1 MEQRF
6 ILREGNSSLLLF
18 FAGWGSDECLFTRPA
33 AEGYDYLLCFDY
45 RNPDFDYSQLE
56 GYQSIRLLGWS
67 MGVWAASQTFSGKDL
82 PWEMKLAV
90 NGTLTPIHDTTGI
103 PEAIFNGTLD
113 TFSPATLAKFRRRMC
128 GGTEEVKHFLDR
140 QPRRSVEE
148 LHEELKALRQEVLR
162 LPVPAFQWDKA
173 IIGTEDRIF
182 PSQNQLE
189 AWQGTPV
196 LSMNI
201 PHYADLFFTECLKG
215 KEQLWTKD

>member
-45 RNPDFDYSQLE
+45 RNLDFDYSQLE

-67 MGVWAASQTFSGKDL
+67 MGVWVASQTFSGKDL

-103 PEAIFNGTLD
+103 PEAVFNGTLD

-201 PHYADLFFTECLKG
+201 PHYADLFSRNA
-215 KEQLWTKD
+215 

>member
-1 MEQRF
+1 MTTCCVLTTEIQISTTASWKAISPSVCWVGLWVYGLPHKPFRERF
-6 ILREGNSSLLLF
+6 
-18 FAGWGSDECLFTRPA
+18 
-33 AEGYDYLLCFDY
+33 
-45 RNPDFDYSQLE
+45 
-56 GYQSIRLLGWS
+56 
-67 MGVWAASQTFSGKDL
+67 

-103 PEAIFNGTLD
+103 PEAVFNGTLD

-148 LHEELKALRQEVLR
+148 LHEELKTLRQEVLR

-201 PHYADLFFTECLKG
+201 AHYADLFSRNA
-215 KEQLWTKD
+215 

>member
-1 MEQRF
+1 
-6 ILREGNSSLLLF
+6 
-18 FAGWGSDECLFTRPA
+18 
-33 AEGYDYLLCFDY
+33 
-45 RNPDFDYSQLE
+45 
-56 GYQSIRLLGWS
+56 
-67 MGVWAASQTFSGKDL
+67 
-82 PWEMKLAV
+82 
-90 NGTLTPIHDTTGI
+90 
-103 PEAIFNGTLD
+103 
-113 TFSPATLAKFRRRMC
+113 MC

-148 LHEELKALRQEVLR
+148 LYEELKTLRQEVLR

-201 PHYADLFFTECLKG
+201 AHYADLFFTECLKG

>member
-6 ILREGNSSLLLF
+6 ILRKGNPALLLF
-18 FAGWGSDECLFTRPA
+18 FAGWGSDERLFDRPV

-45 RNPDFDYSQLE
+45 RTLDFDYSRLE

-67 MGVWAASQTFSGKDL
+67 MGVWAASQTFAGKEL

-90 NGTLTPIHDTTGI
+90 NGTITPVNDMTGI
-103 PEAIFNGTLD
+103 PEAVFNGTLD
-113 TFSPATLAKFRRRMC
+113 TFSPTTLAKFRRRMC
-128 GGTEEVKHFLDR
+128 GGTEEVKRFLDR

-148 LHEELKALRQEVLR
+148 LHEELKTLRQDIFR
-162 LPVPAFQWDKA
+162 LPVPSFQWDRA
-173 IIGTEDRIF
+173 ITGTGDRIF
-182 PSQNQLE
+182 PLQNQLK

-196 LSMNI
+196 TQMDM
-201 PHYADLFFTECLKG
+201 PHYADRFFTECLEG